1 MTVEKKALRK
11 EIGQRRAEAHSKVD
25 PSPALSNLAELL
37 SKTEGP
43 VSFYWPIR
51 TEIDPRPVMTELAKS
66 RDVCLPVTEG
76 FAPLSFR
83 RWTEGAELD
92 VDGFGVAVPAV
103 NDPVV
108 PRVLVVPMLAFDANC
123 HRLGYGA
130 GHYDRTLEKLRAE
143 GPVLAYGLAYS
154 AQQVA
159 DPLPTEQTDQALN
172 AIVTESGVLR
182 PER

>member
-1 MTVEKKALRK
+1 MTIEKKALRK
-11 EIGQRRAEAHSKVD
+11 EIGRRRAEAHGQVD
-25 PSPALSNLAELL
+25 PAPALSNLSELL
-37 SKTEGP
+37 NKTEGP

-51 TEIDPRPVMTELAKS
+51 TEIDPRPVMTELAKT
-66 RDVCLPVTEG
+66 RDVCLPMTEG

-83 RWTEGAELD
+83 RWTEGSELD

-103 NDPVV
+103 NDPLV
-108 PRVLVVPMLAFDANC
+108 PQVLVVPMLAFDANC

-159 DPLPTEQTDQALN
+159 DPLPTEPTDQALN
-172 AIVTESGVLR
+172 AIVTELGVLR
-182 PER
+182 PEG